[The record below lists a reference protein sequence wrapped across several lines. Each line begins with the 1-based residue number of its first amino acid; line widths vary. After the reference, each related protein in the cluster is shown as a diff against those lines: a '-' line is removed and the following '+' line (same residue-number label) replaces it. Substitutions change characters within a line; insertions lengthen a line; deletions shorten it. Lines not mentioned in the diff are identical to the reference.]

1 MMNRS
6 VHKSTLEL
14 SAAHAQGLYSIG
26 ETAKLT
32 GLSTK
37 QIRHYES
44 LGLITPTD
52 RTHANYRVYQTRDV
66 YLLHFI
72 KSARELGFSMK
83 QIALLTSLWQ
93 NSERTSADVK
103 KIALEHI
110 AVMDERIQSL
120 QTMRQQLN
128 DLAENCHGDNRPD
141 CPILEG
147 IACSHG

>member
-1 MMNRS
+1 
-6 VHKSTLEL
+6 
-14 SAAHAQGLYSIG
+14 
-26 ETAKLT
+26 
-32 GLSTK
+32 
-37 QIRHYES
+37 
-44 LGLITPTD
+44 
-52 RTHANYRVYQTRDV
+52 
-66 YLLHFI
+66 
-72 KSARELGFSMK
+72 LGFSMK